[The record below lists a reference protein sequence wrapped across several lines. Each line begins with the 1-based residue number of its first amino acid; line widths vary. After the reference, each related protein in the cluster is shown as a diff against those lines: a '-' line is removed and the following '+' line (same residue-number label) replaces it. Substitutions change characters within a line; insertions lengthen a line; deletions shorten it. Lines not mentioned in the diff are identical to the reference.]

1 MSFMDQIG
9 SILNQYQSGATP
21 DRTQAAEHYD
31 EIARTVPPNV
41 LASTIGPA
49 VSGLDSQHLE
59 ERIARSAQQMT
70 PDGGEPHQEIVA
82 AVERLLRSRL
92 RQQPRLL
99 DVARTLNL
107 SERSLRRKLAE
118 SGRIFRE
125 IHDRVR
131 AERALELLRAGQLS
145 VAEIGSEI
153 GFSDPREFRR
163 ASKRWTGMPPQHAR
177 YAGD

>member
-70 PDGGEPHQEIVA
+70 PDQRGSFLQTMLGGLA
-82 AVERLLRSRL
+82 ASGSLPSLLSRIGASPTIASDPT
-92 RQQPRLL
+92 QASPQ
-99 DVARTLNL
+99 DVAKVATYAKDNQPDVFHRAMGFYAQHPTLVKVLGTLAIASIAKNL
-107 SERSLRRKLAE
+107 AGGRRP
-118 SGRIFRE
+118 G
-125 IHDRVR
+125 
-131 AERALELLRAGQLS
+131 LL
-145 VAEIGSEI
+145 
-153 GFSDPREFRR
+153 
-163 ASKRWTGMPPQHAR
+163 
-177 YAGD
+177 